1 MAALPWWT
9 WLGVGAMVTFVSLWA
24 DLTFFVWVGVVFIVV
39 GIAKLAMFYILGARE
54 EKKAVSQPSA
64 AHPQVSPRV
73 REYAQSQKLLCP
85 RCMANLSPADFFC
98 RYCGTRVR

>member
-1 MAALPWWT
+1 MASIPWWT
-9 WLGVGAMVTFVSLWA
+9 WLGVGTIVTFVSIWA
-24 DLTFFVWVGVVFIVV
+24 DLTLFIWLGVIFIVV

-54 EKKAVSQPSA
+54 QKPVSQNA

-73 REYAQSQKLLCP
+73 REYAQSQKALCP
-85 RCMANLSPADFFC
+85 RCMANVSPADFYC